1 MSIKD
6 NNFNGLYWLIFN
18 ELFLIVHIILIKT
31 LVADLPIFQIV
42 FMRSISSSVIL
53 IPILFFTGRQKKIF
67 SNLGV
72 NISRVVLSFLAIS
85 IQFFTISNIQLAQVS
100 TIGYLRPSIMSIFAY
115 FILSEK
121 QSKGRWLILI
131 IGFLSI
137 LLVFSPE
144 NQSIQLVALIAL
156 LGACCGALST
166 IVQKYLSKS
175 FSEIQ
180 LMAWYSLGIS
190 VLSLPF
196 CFYFW
201 VEVSFEET
209 LFMISTGLLATSA
222 QYFYIRAFKLSQASF
237 LAPIQYFHII
247 PVLIIGYVIFLE
259 VPSIQT
265 LIGAL
270 TIILSLIGLL
280 IWEKNR

>member
-1 MSIKD
+1 
-6 NNFNGLYWLIFN
+6 
-18 ELFLIVHIILIKT
+18 
-31 LVADLPIFQIV
+31 
-42 FMRSISSSVIL
+42 MRSISSSVIL
-53 IPILFFTGRQKKIF
+53 IPILFFTGRQKNIF

-72 NISRVVLSFLAIS
+72 NLSRVVLSFLAIS

-121 QSKGRWLILI
+121 QSKGRWLVLI

-156 LGACCGALST
+156 LGTCCGALST

-180 LMAWYSLGIS
+180 LMVWYSLGIS
-190 VLSLPF
+190 FLSLPF
-196 CFYFW
+196 CLYFW
-201 VEVSFEET
+201 VDVSFKET

-265 LIGAL
+265 LVGAL
-270 TIILSLIGLL
+270 IIILSLIGLL